1 MEKNDQGLSTTSRDN
16 PSQELKLDLLGKAIR
31 TLRIER
37 NLTQAE
43 LGERSGVSRAQISMI
58 ENSLEDDVS
67 LKMITKIFKAMNA
80 KLRFVVDG

>member
-1 MEKNDQGLSTTSRDN
+1 MEKNQGLSTTSRDN

-31 TLRIER
+31 TLRIEK

-43 LGERSGVSRAQISMI
+43 LGEKSGVSRAQISMI

-80 KLRFVVDG
+80 KLKFVVDG